1 MKLNPSNIHRLII
14 AVLTFLIYSNTLFLH
29 FALDDRMVILE
40 SKPTIKGGWESVKDI
55 FTKDN
60 FSGFFGSENSIVAGG
75 RYRPMT
81 QFTYMIECQLFAK
94 NVKDKIANLD
104 DYYSLHDANNED
116 YFYETPL
123 PFVSHLMNVL
133 YFILLCLI
141 LYEVLS
147 KIFSKYDGKS
157 WFQYLPFL
165 AVLIFAS
172 HPIHTEAVA
181 NVKGRDEIFAFL
193 GAMLS
198 VLVSLKFVDTK
209 KLHFLLL
216 SFLTFSFAIFSKEN
230 AITFSAVIPL
240 IIYYYDCQNKKTSDY
255 ILTLIPVLLGSVLFI
270 AARYKVLG
278 GFMPPDLT
286 NNILNNPYLD
296 SSTSQRIAT
305 VILTWGIYLR
315 LLIFPHPLTHDY
327 YPHQIAITNF
337 SNPLVWI
344 IILCTIALLVYA
356 IINLKKKTVPVFA
369 ILFFAITFSI
379 TSNLLFNVGT
389 FMNERFVFIPSLGF
403 ALIVAYLFY
412 LLYNSN
418 ISIVKN
424 SSLAI
429 FLLTTALFGIKTFTR
444 NFVWHDDITL
454 FTTDVKT
461 STNSIKCNISAGGS
475 YLRLWKKSHKEKD
488 KKSAYK
494 HLEKALQ
501 LDNHAING
509 YLLLSELAYLDDNAN
524 LSKQAAYN
532 ATLIDPY
539 NQQAKN
545 LLEQAEKKL
554 ENQDVDDA
562 KKLLDQGNID
572 QALQKINEFLS
583 KNPDNLYAKNMKGN
597 ILGRGFGQIDEA
609 IAVFNEIVSEKPDY
623 SSAWENLGICYAIKK
638 DFKNSERCFLKAHE
652 LDPEN
657 VNIRANLRQMYTDM
671 GEIEKA
677 KKIE

>member
-1 MKLNPSNIHRLII
+1 MKLSHSNLQRLII
-14 AVLTFLIYSNTLFLH
+14 VVLTFLIYSNTLFLH
-29 FALDDRMVILE
+29 FALDDRMVIFE

-75 RYRPMT
+75 RYRPMS
-81 QFTYMIECQLFAK
+81 QLTYMIECQLFAK
-94 NVKDKIANLD
+94 DIKNKIENLD
-104 DYYSLHDANNED
+104 DYDSLHDAKNEN

-123 PFVSHLMNVL
+123 PLVSHLMNVW

-165 AVLIFAS
+165 AVLIFAA
-172 HPIHTEAVA
+172 HPIHTEAVT

-193 GAMLS
+193 GAMIS
-198 VLVSLKFVDTK
+198 VLLSLKFVDTK
-209 KLHFLLL
+209 KLYFLLL

-230 AITFSAVIPL
+230 AVTFLAVIL
-240 IIYYYDCQNKKTSDY
+240 LTIFYYNSQNKKASDY
-255 ILTLIPVLLGSVLFI
+255 ILTLVPVLLGTIFFI

-278 GFMPPDLT
+278 EFMPPDLT
-286 NNILNNPYLD
+286 NNILNNPYLE

-305 VILTWGIYLR
+305 VILTWGLYLK

-337 SNPLVWI
+337 TNPLVWI
-344 IILCTIALLVYA
+344 ILLGTIALLIYA
-356 IINLKKKTVPVFA
+356 IINLKKKTIPVFA
-369 ILFFAITFSI
+369 ILFFVITFSI

-403 ALIVAYLFY
+403 ALIVAYGFH
-412 LLYNSN
+412 LLLNSN
-418 ISIVKN
+418 ISMVRN
-424 SSLAI
+424 STLAI
-429 FLLTTALFGIKTFTR
+429 FTLIIALFGIKTFTR
-444 NFVWHDDITL
+444 NFVWYDDITL

-488 KKSAYK
+488 KKLAYK

-539 NQQAKN
+539 NRQAKN
-545 LLEQAEKKL
+545 LLEQAENKL
-554 ENQDVDDA
+554 KNQDIDDA
-562 KKLLDQGNID
+562 KKLLDQGNVD
-572 QALQKINEFLS
+572 QAWQKINEYLA

-597 ILGRGFGQIDEA
+597 ILGRGYGQIGEA
-609 IAVFNEIVSEKPDY
+609 IDIFNEIVSEKPDY
-623 SSAWENLGICYAIKK
+623 TSAWENLGICYAIKK

-657 VNIRANLRQMYTDM
+657 ENIRANLRQMYTDM